1 MCISKCHWKV
11 HNHVNAFL
19 PSISVYKST
28 GSINRQVGP
37 ELSLTSWH
45 QGTQLSHD
53 SSPLGVS
60 APLFLSLLVGRSR
73 DCSSEQESSAAS
85 SEPSRCA
92 ATAAMILLF
101 EVAGLERGGFR
112 DITFEVQ
119 LCAALYEFQLWCCIT
134 VAFVDQPFC
143 RKVVNPVPEVGTLEA
158 QHFGKIAR
166 WLHGIT

>member
-1 MCISKCHWKV
+1 MHFYPQS
-11 HNHVNAFL
+11 L
-19 PSISVYKST
+19 SISRLVAST
-28 GSINRQVGP
+28 GRLVQNCLLLAGIRGHSC
-37 ELSLTSWH
+37 LTIVLLLECQLPCFWVFWWGEA
-45 QGTQLSHD
+45 GT
-53 SSPLGVS
+53 
-60 APLFLSLLVGRSR
+60 
-73 DCSSEQESSAAS
+73 SSEQESSAAS